1 MKEAVTG
8 WKARLCACAIPRGK
22 IIMAASKTTQA
33 MKINLKAILSS
44 IVTAVSF
51 SVGAASTYADNDLFA
66 SINGGR
72 GNGARFLYQYTPART
87 QSTFLSGL
95 TPPPALAFGPAGKNL
110 PESTAIVPG
119 GYHHRTAAP

>member
-51 SVGAASTYADNDLFA
+51 SVGVASTYADNDLFA

-72 GNGARFLYQYTPART
+72 GKGARVLFQNTPGRT
-87 QSTFLSGL
+87 PGTLLFRLN
-95 TPPPALAFGPAGKNL
+95 PP
-110 PESTAIVPG
+110 
-119 GYHHRTAAP
+119 RRC

>member
-51 SVGAASTYADNDLFA
+51 SVGAASAYADNDLFA
-66 SINGGR
+66 SVNGGS
-72 GNGARFLYQYTPART
+72 GNGAGFFYQYTPAGT
-87 QSTFLSGL
+87 QRTFLSGL
-95 TPPPALAFGPAGKNL
+95 NRPRGLAFGSGGKNF
-110 PESTAIVPG
+110 PNTNTTEP
-119 GYHHRTAAP
+119 RR